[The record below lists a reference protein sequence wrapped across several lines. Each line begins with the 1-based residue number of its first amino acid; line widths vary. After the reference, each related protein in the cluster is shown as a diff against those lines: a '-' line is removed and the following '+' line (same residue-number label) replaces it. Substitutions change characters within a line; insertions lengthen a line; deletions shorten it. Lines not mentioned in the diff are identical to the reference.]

1 MNKKLI
7 KKLED
12 NGIIQQKD
20 NNQNNHNDVQTC
32 TTTIIDYIKTKD
44 YFPNLF
50 TIVSTLPII
59 KICNFYDRKKKGIVL
74 VLVLLSINKF

>member
-44 YFPNLF
+44 YFPIYLQMF
-50 TIVSTLPII
+50 QH
-59 KICNFYDRKKKGIVL
+59 YQ
-74 VLVLLSINKF
+74 